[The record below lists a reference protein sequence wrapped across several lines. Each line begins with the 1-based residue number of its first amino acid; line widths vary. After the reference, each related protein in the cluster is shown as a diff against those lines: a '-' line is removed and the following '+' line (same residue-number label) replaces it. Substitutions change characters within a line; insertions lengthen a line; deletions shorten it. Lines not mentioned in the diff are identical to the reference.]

1 MAGKEVRLPAG
12 NWECWAHGADGWTWQ
27 RLELASGSRGVL
39 RFDGPGQRLRIVEGA
54 VVHASGWPE
63 LELRRDG
70 DEVLLRGAAL
80 AAPLVTWLGPE
91 HASRVHGPR
100 VVPGPPRGAAMSWP
114 PEGAWNDETESYR
127 LAEVGA
133 EGARVY
139 GLVRGGGGGFD
150 VVAAAPER
158 ERTFVLPKR
167 VDGDTWLLLVAPDW
181 APTAFS
187 WSTTAPGGEL
197 VLRRGA
203 QLVVEARSAD
213 GLPVADLAVDYVPA
227 AGEAAAVATRTDAL
241 GRAAFGRVLAGG
253 TLRVS
258 DARFAN
264 QSIELDEVPRE
275 PVALVVSSGVKCRG
289 AVAKAAE
296 MTSEDDTLII
306 VTADHGH
313 AMAFNGYC
321 GRGSPINGLCYSVDD
336 AGEKHLDD
344 LELADDG
351 LPYTALNYMNGVG
364 SVLIKQDDGTY
375 VGSRPEIKAEEALD
389 PDYVQQALLPKSSE
403 THSPV
408 DVAIYARGPWAHL
421 VDGTVEQSYIY
432 HVMMHAANAE

>member
-1 MAGKEVRLPAG
+1 
-12 NWECWAHGADGWTWQ
+12 
-27 RLELASGSRGVL
+27 
-39 RFDGPGQRLRIVEGA
+39 
-54 VVHASGWPE
+54 
-63 LELRRDG
+63 
-70 DEVLLRGAAL
+70 VLLRGAAL

-127 LAEVGA
+127 RAEVGA
-133 EGARVY
+133 EGARGD
-139 GLVRGGGGGFD
+139 GLGRGGGGGFD

-187 WSTTAPGGEL
+187 WSTTAPGSEL

-275 PVALVVSSGVKCRG
+275 PVALVVSSGVTCRG
-289 AVAKAAE
+289 NARFAGDGVADATIVVTLRDPGGQLRPAE
-296 MTSEDDTLII
+296 RSVVASADGSFAFAGLPEHGAFVVFATAQRRGVTWSVRQDVRAGDD
-306 VTADHGH
+306 VA
-313 AMAFNGYC
+313 
-321 GRGSPINGLCYSVDD
+321 
-336 AGEKHLDD
+336 
-344 LELADDG
+344 LEL
-351 LPYTALNYMNGVG
+351 
-364 SVLIKQDDGTY
+364 
-375 VGSRPEIKAEEALD
+375 RHED
-389 PDYVQQALLPKSSE
+389 PSL
-403 THSPV
+403 
-408 DVAIYARGPWAHL
+408 GP
-421 VDGTVEQSYIY
+421 GGR
-432 HVMMHAANAE
+432 